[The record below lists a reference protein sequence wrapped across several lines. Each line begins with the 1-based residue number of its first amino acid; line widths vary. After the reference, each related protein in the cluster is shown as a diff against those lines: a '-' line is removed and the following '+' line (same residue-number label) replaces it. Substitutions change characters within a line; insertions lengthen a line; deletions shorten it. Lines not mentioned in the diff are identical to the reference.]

1 MRSDIDSHEFLD
13 ISEYYLKSEFLFDF
27 FATFPI
33 MIVKHS
39 RNFLILRSL
48 HAVHMGKLQ
57 FYFKKLAVK
66 VYPSSMNV

>member
-1 MRSDIDSHEFLD
+1 MRSDIDSHDFMD
-13 ISEYYLKSEFLFDF
+13 ISAYYFKSEFIFDF
-27 FATFPI
+27 FGTFPI

-39 RNFLILRSL
+39 SNFLILRSL
-48 HAVHMGKLQ
+48 HVVHMGKLQ